1 MQHGVVREDA
11 SVRRG
16 AHQQQVDPGR
26 VHPIAASRY
35 CRVESRRQPLIRG
48 GAMKTVNLLMALSLA
63 GVSAAI
69 QAQAPLKIGFIAE
82 LSGPQGALGQDQYD
96 AFMLVVEQNGGKLG
110 GVPVQVLREDSQL
123 KPEVAT
129 QIVDKLIEK
138 DKVPIITGIT
148 FSNVMMAVH
157 KKITE
162 KEVFLIGSNAGP
174 APIAGAQCSP
184 YAFITSWQNDNQAEV
199 VGKYAT
205 DKGYKRVVGMAPNYQ
220 AGKDFIAGFK
230 RFYKGEVIDE
240 IYTPLNQPDFSAE
253 LAQVTAKN
261 PDAVY
266 VFYPGGLGVNF
277 IRQYKQAGL
286 AGRVPLLSTST
297 ADGSTLPAQKDDAL
311 GVISGTFWGP
321 DFNNP
326 ASRKF
331 VDEFEKKFNRIP
343 SQYAAQS
350 YDAALLLDSAI
361 GKVKGNVADKKAF
374 MAALKAADF
383 KSVRGDFKFG
393 NNNFP
398 VQDMH
403 VFEVA
408 KDAKGRVSLK
418 TIGTPMKAHQDAY
431 AAQCAL
437 K

>member
-1 MQHGVVREDA
+1 MRNSKLLVA
-11 SVRRG
+11 LLLSG
-16 AHQQQVDPGR
+16 A
-26 VHPIAASRY
+26 AA
-35 CRVESRRQPLIRG
+35 V
-48 GAMKTVNLLMALSLA
+48 A
-63 GVSAAI
+63 
-69 QAQAPLKIGFIAE
+69 QAQAPIRLGFMAE

-96 AFMLVVEQNGGKLG
+96 AFMMVVEQNGGRLG
-110 GVPVQVLREDSQL
+110 GVPVEIIREDSQL

-129 QIVDKLIEK
+129 QIVDKLIER

-157 KKITE
+157 KKIVD

-184 YAFITSWQNDNQAEV
+184 YSFITSWQNDNQAEV
-199 VGKYAT
+199 VGVYAN
-205 DKGYKRVVGMAPNYQ
+205 DKGYKKVIGMAPNYQ

-230 RFYKGEVIDE
+230 RLYKGEVIDE

-253 LAQVTAKN
+253 LAQVAAKK

-277 IRQYKQAGL
+277 VRQYKQAGL
-286 AGRVPLLSTST
+286 LGKVPLLSTST
-297 ADGSTLPAQKDDAL
+297 TDGSTLPAQKDDAL

-326 ASRKF
+326 VNRKF
-331 VDEFEKKFNRIP
+331 VDDFEKKFNRIP

-361 GKVKGNVADKKAF
+361 AKVKGNVGDKKAF

-383 KSVRGDFKFG
+383 KSVRGDFKF
-393 NNNFP
+393 NNNGFP
-398 VQDMH
+398 IQDQH

-418 TIGTPMKAHQDAY
+418 TIATPLKAHRDAY
-431 AAQCAL
+431 YTQCPL

>member
-1 MQHGVVREDA
+1 
-11 SVRRG
+11 
-16 AHQQQVDPGR
+16 
-26 VHPIAASRY
+26 
-35 CRVESRRQPLIRG
+35 
-48 GAMKTVNLLMALSLA
+48 MKWVKTF
-63 GVSAAI
+63 AAI
-69 QAQAPLKIGFIAE
+69 CAAAAVSGAGAQAPIKIGFMAE
-82 LSGPQGALGQDQYD
+82 LSGPQAPLGQDQYD
-96 AFMLVVEQNGGKLG
+96 AFMMVVEQNGGKLG
-110 GVPVQVLREDSQL
+110 GVPVQVIREDSQL

-129 QIVDKLIEK
+129 QLVDKLIEK

-157 KKITE
+157 KKITDQ
-162 KEVFLIGSNAGP
+162 EVFLIGSNAGP

-184 YAFITSWQNDNQAEV
+184 YTFITSWQNDNQAEV
-199 VGKYAT
+199 VGEYANQ
-205 DKGYKRVVGMAPNYQ
+205 KGYKRVIGMAPNYQ

-230 RFYKGEVIDE
+230 RNYKGEVIDE
-240 IYTPLNQPDFSAE
+240 IYTPLNQLDFSAE
-253 LAQVTAKN
+253 LAQVAAKN

-266 VFYPGGLGVNF
+266 VFYPGGLGVSF
-277 IRQYKQAGL
+277 VRQYKQAGL
-286 AGRVPLLSTST
+286 AGKVPLLSTST
-297 ADGSTLPAQKDDAL
+297 TDGSTLPAQKDDAL

-326 ASRKF
+326 ANKKF
-331 VDEFEKKFNRIP
+331 VEDYEKKYNRIP

-361 GKVKGNVADKKAF
+361 AKVKGNVADKPAF

-383 KSVRGDFKFG
+383 KSVRGNFKF
-393 NNNFP
+393 NNNGFP
-398 VQDMH
+398 IQDQY

-418 TIGTPMKAHQDAY
+418 TIATPLKDHKDAY
-431 AAQCAL
+431 YTQCTL

>member
-1 MQHGVVREDA
+1 MLA
-11 SVRRG
+11 
-16 AHQQQVDPGR
+16 
-26 VHPIAASRY
+26 IALA
-35 CRVESRRQPLIRG
+35 
-48 GAMKTVNLLMALSLA
+48 AMFSTGTAL
-63 GVSAAI
+63 
-69 QAQAPLKIGFIAE
+69 AQAPIKIGFMAE

-96 AFMLVVEQNGGKLG
+96 AFMMVVERNGGKLG
-110 GVPVQVLREDSQL
+110 GVPVTIIREDSQL
-123 KPEVAT
+123 KPEVAV

-138 DKVPIITGIT
+138 DNVSIITGVT
-148 FSNVMMAVH
+148 FSNVMMAVN
-157 KKITE
+157 KKIVD

-184 YAFITSWQNDNQAEV
+184 FSYVVSWQNDNQAEV

-205 DKGYKRVVGMAPNYQ
+205 DKGYKKVIGMAPNYQ

-230 RFYKGEVIDE
+230 RFFKGEVIDE

-253 LAQVTAKN
+253 LAQVAAKN

-277 IRQYKQAGL
+277 VRQYKQAGL
-286 AGRVPLLSTST
+286 AGKIPLLSTST
-297 ADGSTLPAQKDDAL
+297 TDGSTLPALKDDAL

-321 DFNNP
+321 DFTNP
-326 ASRKF
+326 VSTKF
-331 VDEFEKKFNRIP
+331 VEDFEKKFNRIP

-361 GKVKGNVADKKAF
+361 AKVKGNMGDKKAF
-374 MAALKAADF
+374 QAALKAADF
-383 KSVRGDFKFG
+383 KSVRGNFKFN

-403 VFEVA
+403 VFEVV
-408 KDAKGRVSLK
+408 KDAKGRVNLK
-418 TIGTPMKAHQDAY
+418 TIATPLKDHKDAY
-431 AAQCAL
+431 STLCTL

>member
-1 MQHGVVREDA
+1 MKFSHTLLAAAMVA
-11 SVRRG
+11 AG
-16 AHQQQVDPGR
+16 AFATP
-26 VHPIAASRY
+26 AF
-35 CRVESRRQPLIRG
+35 
-48 GAMKTVNLLMALSLA
+48 
-63 GVSAAI
+63 
-69 QAQAPLKIGFIAE
+69 AQLKIGFVAE

-110 GVPVQVLREDSQL
+110 GVPVQILKEDSQL
-123 KPEVAT
+123 KPDVAT
-129 QIVDKLIEK
+129 QVVEKLIER
-138 DKVPIITGIT
+138 DRVPIITGIT
-148 FSNVMMAVH
+148 FSNIMMAVH
-157 KKITE
+157 KKITD

-184 YAFITSWQNDNQAEV
+184 YAFIVSWQNDNQAEV

-205 DKGYKRVVGMAPNYQ
+205 DKGYKKVIGMAPNYQ

-230 RFYKGEVIDE
+230 RYYKGDVIDE
-240 IYTPLNQPDFSAE
+240 IYTPLNQLDFAAE
-253 LAQVTAKN
+253 LAQVASKN

-277 IRQYKQAGL
+277 VRQYKQVGL
-286 AGRVPLLSTST
+286 MGKVPLLSTST
-297 ADGSTLPAQKDDAL
+297 TDGSTLPAQKDDAL

-326 ASRKF
+326 ANKKF
-331 VDEFEKKFNRIP
+331 VEDYEKKYNRIP

-361 GKVKGNVADKKAF
+361 GKVKGNVADKPAF

-383 KSVRGDFKFG
+383 KSVRGNFRFN

-398 VQDMH
+398 IQDEY

-418 TIGTPMKAHQDAY
+418 TLGAPLKDHKDAY
-431 AAQCAL
+431 YTQCPL

>member
-1 MQHGVVREDA
+1 VLLA
-11 SVRRG
+11 TLLCG
-16 AHQQQVDPGR
+16 A
-26 VHPIAASRY
+26 A
-35 CRVESRRQPLIRG
+35 
-48 GAMKTVNLLMALSLA
+48 A
-63 GVSAAI
+63 GVY
-69 QAQAPLKIGFIAE
+69 AQAPIKIGFMAE

-96 AFMLVVEQNGGKLG
+96 AFMMVVERNGGKLG
-110 GVPVQVLREDSQL
+110 GVPVEIIKEDSQL
-123 KPEVAT
+123 KPEVAN
-129 QIVDKLIEK
+129 QLVDKLIEK

-148 FSNVMMAVH
+148 FSNVMMAVN
-157 KKITE
+157 KKITD

-184 YAFITSWQNDNQAEV
+184 YSYVVSWQNDMQAEV

-205 DKGYKRVVGMAPNYQ
+205 DKGYKRVIGMAPNYQ

-230 RFYKGEVIDE
+230 RYYKGELIDE

-253 LAQVTAKN
+253 LAQVAAKN

-277 IRQYKQAGL
+277 VRQYKQAGL
-286 AGRVPLLSTST
+286 AGKVPLLSAST
-297 ADGSTLPAQKDDAL
+297 ADGSTLPAQKEDAL

-326 ASRKF
+326 VNVKF
-331 VDEFEKKFNRIP
+331 VEDFEKKFNRIP

-361 GKVKGNVADKKAF
+361 AKVKGNVADKKAF
-374 MAALKAADF
+374 QAALKSADF
-383 KSVRGDFKFG
+383 KSVRGNFKFN

-398 VQDMH
+398 IQDMY

-408 KDAKGRVSLK
+408 KDAKGRVNLK
-418 TIGTPMKAHQDAY
+418 TVSAPLKDHKDAY
-431 AAQCAL
+431 FAQCPL

>member
-1 MQHGVVREDA
+1 M
-11 SVRRG
+11 
-16 AHQQQVDPGR
+16 PGR
-26 VHPIAASRY
+26 VSIAAGPWRALPASRLPG
-35 CRVESRRQPLIRG
+35 RIAARTAISDG
-48 GAMKTVNLLMALSLA
+48 GAMRNSKLLLALL
-63 GVSAAI
+63 VSGAAAVA
-69 QAQAPLKIGFIAE
+69 QAQAPIKIGFMAE

-96 AFMLVVEQNGGKLG
+96 AFMMVVEQNGGRLG
-110 GVPVQVLREDSQL
+110 GVPVEVIREDSQL

-129 QIVDKLIEK
+129 KIVD
-138 DKVPIITGIT
+138 
-148 FSNVMMAVH
+148 
-157 KKITE
+157 

-184 YAFITSWQNDNQAEV
+184 YSFITSWQNDNQAEV
-199 VGKYAT
+199 VGVYAN
-205 DKGYKRVVGMAPNYQ
+205 DKGYKKVIGMAPNYQ

-230 RFYKGEVIDE
+230 RLYKGEVIDE

-253 LAQVTAKN
+253 LAQVAAKK

-277 IRQYKQAGL
+277 VRQYKQAGL
-286 AGRVPLLSTST
+286 MGKVPLLSTST
-297 ADGSTLPAQKDDAL
+297 TDGSTLPAQKDDAL

-326 ASRKF
+326 VNKKF
-331 VDEFEKKFNRIP
+331 VEDFEKKYNRIP

-383 KSVRGDFKFG
+383 KSLRGDFRFN

-398 VQDMH
+398 IQDQH

-418 TIGTPMKAHQDAY
+418 TIGTPLKNHQDAY
-431 AAQCAL
+431 HAQCTL

>member
-1 MQHGVVREDA
+1 MFTTFTRL
-11 SVRRG
+11 
-16 AHQQQVDPGR
+16 
-26 VHPIAASRY
+26 AA
-35 CRVESRRQPLIRG
+35 
-48 GAMKTVNLLMALSLA
+48 AMALTL
-63 GVSAAI
+63 GMAAAL
-69 QAQAPLKIGFIAE
+69 AQAPIKIGFMAE

-96 AFMLVVEQNGGKLG
+96 AFMMVVERNGGKLG
-110 GVPVQVLREDSQL
+110 GTAVQVIREDSQL
-123 KPEVAT
+123 KPDVAT
-129 QIVDKLIEK
+129 QLVQKLIEK
-138 DKVPIITGIT
+138 DNVSIITGIT

-157 KKITE
+157 KPITE
-162 KEVFLIGSNAGP
+162 KGVFLIGSNAGP
-174 APIAGAQCSP
+174 APIAGAQCSNNQ
-184 YAFITSWQNDNQAEV
+184 FIVSWQNDMQAEV

-230 RFYKGEVIDE
+230 RFFKGEMVDE
-240 IYTPLNQPDFSAE
+240 IYTPLNQPDFAAE
-253 LAQVTAKN
+253 LAQVAAKN
-261 PDAVY
+261 PDAIY

-277 IRQYKQAGL
+277 IRQYQQAGML
-286 AGRVPLLSTST
+286 GKIPLLSAST
-297 ADGSTLPAQKDDAL
+297 ADGTTLPAQRETAL

-326 ASRKF
+326 ANRQF

-361 GKVKGNVADKKAF
+361 GKVKGNVADKNAF
-374 MAALKAADF
+374 RVALKAADF

-393 NNNFP
+393 PNHFP

-408 KDAKGRVSLK
+408 RDSKGRVNLK
-418 TIGTPMKAHQDAY
+418 TIATPLKNHSDSY
-431 AAQCAL
+431 AANC
-437 K
+437 KM

>member
-1 MQHGVVREDA
+1 MKYIR
-11 SVRRG
+11 
-16 AHQQQVDPGR
+16 
-26 VHPIAASRY
+26 ILLAA
-35 CRVESRRQPLIRG
+35 
-48 GAMKTVNLLMALSLA
+48 MLA
-63 GVSAAI
+63 GATAAVL
-69 QAQAPLKIGFIAE
+69 AQAPLKIGFMAE

-96 AFMLVVEQNGGKLG
+96 AFMLVVDQNGGKLG
-110 GVPVQVLREDSQL
+110 GVPVQIIKEDSQL

-129 QIVDKLIEK
+129 QLVDKLIEK

-205 DKGYKRVVGMAPNYQ
+205 DKGYKRVIGMAPNYQ

-230 RFYKGEVIDE
+230 RYFKGEVIDE

-253 LAQVTAKN
+253 LAQVAAKN

-277 IRQYKQAGL
+277 VRQYKQAGL
-286 AGRVPLLSTST
+286 AGKVPLLSTST
-297 ADGSTLPAQKDDAL
+297 TDGSTLPAQKEDAL

-326 ASRKF
+326 VNTKF
-331 VDEFEKKFNRIP
+331 VDDFEKKYGRIP

-361 GKVKGNVADKKAF
+361 AKVKGNVADKKAF

-383 KSVRGDFKFG
+383 KSLRGNFKFN

-398 VQDMH
+398 IQDMY

-408 KDAKGRVSLK
+408 KDAKGRVNLK
-418 TIGTPMKAHQDAY
+418 TIATPLKDHQDAY
-431 AAQCAL
+431 HAQCTL